1 MEGRVLRRADGVPPA
16 LGTLA
21 EAPSATRTRP
31 PAFRLERAVGI
42 TSAVGKQF
50 QHPRGWFGRTVARV
64 MTRMTAP
71 SVTWTVDLLAVEST
85 DEVLEIGFGGGDGIK
100 KLAARASAGHVTGV
114 DVSEAMLA
122 AAAKRN
128 TAAIAAGRVELFHA
142 PGGTLSFEDERFDK
156 ACTINTVY
164 VLESPG
170 DVFTEM
176 FRILKPG
183 GRAAVEF
190 PERERFMKFRMA
202 RGPGFHFHQLED
214 LRAAFEAAGF
224 TEVEHHVDHDLKFGA
239 ICLVGTKP

>member
-1 MEGRVLRRADGVPPA
+1 
-16 LGTLA
+16 
-21 EAPSATRTRP
+21 
-31 PAFRLERAVGI
+31 
-42 TSAVGKQF
+42 
-50 QHPRGWFGRTVARV
+50 

-85 DEVLEIGFGGGDGIK
+85 DEILEVGFGGGDGIK
-100 KLAARASAGHVTGV
+100 KLASRASEGHVTGV

-128 TAAIAAGRVELFHA
+128 AAAIAEGRVELVNA
-142 PGGTLSFEDERFDK
+142 PGGALPFEDGRFDK

-164 VLESPG
+164 VLEGPG

-176 FRILKPG
+176 FRVLKPG

-190 PERERFMKFRMA
+190 PVRERFMKFRLA
-202 RGPGFHFHQLED
+202 RAPGFHFHRLED

-224 TEVEHHVDHDLKFGA
+224 TEVDHHVNHDLKFGA
-239 ICLVGTKP
+239 NCLVGTKP